1 MSSLIVDEGA
11 GAGEVEGPFAPSF
24 FFFRLRLF
32 FFGQEGVELSASSSE
47 SLASEIS

>member
-11 GAGEVEGPFAPSF
+11 GAGEVGGSFAPF

-32 FFGQEGVELSASSSE
+32 FFGLEGVELSASSSE
-47 SLASEIS
+47 PLTPEIS